1 MSQPPE
7 AMPAIDVRGLSKRF
21 GSVLAVDEL
30 RFSVPMGSVTGFLGL
45 NGAGKTTTL
54 RMVLGLARPDGGDA
68 LVLGRPYAE
77 LERPL
82 TLVGAAL
89 ETTGFHPGRTAR
101 QHLRIQSMQGRIDPG
116 RVDAVLD
123 ATGMSTFADTR
134 VGGFSLGMRQR
145 LAFASTLLGE
155 PRVLILDEPA
165 NGMDPAGVAWLRGFL
180 RRFAHNGGS
189 VLVSSHVLS
198 EVAEVVDE
206 VVVIDRGSLVAHDS
220 VERLIGERGASVVAR
235 TPDAER
241 LLPVLREAGASVT
254 ARPDGS
260 VEIRDLPIERVGELA
275 AASNVVLHELRAES
289 ATLEQVFLAMTGNGD
304 GASAGP
310 DRPDA
315 GKAGS

>member
-101 QHLRIQSMQGRIDPG
+101 QHLRIQCLQGRIDPG
-116 RVDAVLD
+116 RVDAALD

-145 LAFASTLLGE
+145 LAFATTLLGE

-198 EVAEVVDE
+198 EVAEVVDA

-220 VERLIGERGASVVAR
+220 VERLIGERGASVVVR

-254 ARPDGS
+254 ARLDGS

-289 ATLEQVFLAMTGNGD
+289 ATLEQVFLAMTGNGA
-304 GASAGP
+304 GASAEP